1 MDNVTIWYKVARPE
15 FFYEVFYVTQYSLYL
30 DSHLLSCLKASPY
43 IQSPLIIISPC
54 LFTKIDSLY
63 NWEGLRS
70 EIVSNTHTHTH
81 TRAHTA
87 AHIPYS
93 TSKLILSLW
102 QPYIAKHKQQSQNQ
116 TGGRQLSLSIV
127 AHSYANTKWGTTLCL
142 CEFIAAVRCM
152 VKGSDSN
159 PDLDEAPVRE
169 IMSIT
174 CVPNPESVPYR
185 SNICRTC
192 RL

>member
-1 MDNVTIWYKVARPE
+1 MFESK
-15 FFYEVFYVTQYSLYL
+15 SLYSKSIDNNITL
-30 DSHLLSCLKASPY
+30 FVHQNRFSLQLRRFAFRNS
-43 IQSPLIIISPC
+43 IQ
-54 LFTKIDSLY
+54 
-63 NWEGLRS
+63 
-70 EIVSNTHTHTH
+70 HTHTH

>member
-15 FFYEVFYVTQYSLYL
+15 FFSVARRSFLCNSVQSLPWLTPFVMFESKSLYSKSI
-30 DSHLLSCLKASPY
+30 DNN
-43 IQSPLIIISPC
+43 IT
-54 LFTKIDSLY
+54 LFVHQNRFSLQ
-63 NWEGLRS
+63 LRRFAFRNS
-70 EIVSNTHTHTH
+70 IPHTQ

-116 TGGRQLSLSIV
+116 TGGRQVSLSIV
-127 AHSYANTKWGTTLCL
+127 AHLYANKMRYNTVFVSVHCSSAVHGEGIRFKPWPGWSARERNNVYHMCTLPRVSTL
-142 CEFIAAVRCM
+142 H
-152 VKGSDSN
+152 VK
-159 PDLDEAPVRE
+159 
-169 IMSIT
+169 
-174 CVPNPESVPYR
+174 
-185 SNICRTC
+185 